1 MTHLAPVIHQ
11 SHSLLPVRP
20 PETVSMRTRDG
31 VRLDADLY
39 RPDAAGTWP
48 VLLLRVACGRRTA
61 LTSHYA
67 HPRWYAARGYVVVV
81 QDVRG
86 CGTSDGR
93 FRPFEAEREDGAD
106 AVAWAASLPGSS
118 GAVAMYGCGYAGMAQ
133 WLALAEAPPAL
144 RAVAPAFAGWDVF
157 SDWAYEGG
165 AFRLADAM
173 GWALRT
179 AADAAR
185 RVEDGTGHRL
195 LSDAARHLPTDDE
208 IPSRPQALRDYAR
221 YTHYDDWLTN
231 PVPGAAWNAVS
242 PKAML
247 AALPAEVAV
256 LQLGGWYDPRLAG
269 TLDAHDA
276 LAARGRAPVR
286 LVVGPWTADG
296 PAAAPDEAP
305 TLDALQ
311 LAWFERVMKGE
322 GSAADRGG
330 PVRLHDVETGRWHD
344 LPAVLPADA
353 ALHLGSEGLANRQG
367 GRLAVETPDLAG
379 LDVVVH
385 DPRGPVPTVGGHAVP
400 SAAGRFDRAAVD
412 RRPDVA
418 VYTSVALE
426 QPLPLAGRVALDL
439 WVEADAPSFD
449 VSAVL
454 SVVRP
459 DGRVLPLTQ
468 GHARVEPGDPTRP
481 LTIAMRAVCAT
492 LAPGSALRLSLA
504 GSCFPAYPVNP
515 GTGAEPGETR
525 RVDALPITLLI
536 HSGPERPSRLRL
548 PAGAGQ
554 GASTSLSGAA
564 ETSTSAGS
572 FAAAVRQTSRL

>member
-1 MTHLAPVIHQ
+1 MTHLAPMIHL
-11 SHSLLPVRP
+11 SHALLPVRP

-31 VRLDADLY
+31 IRLDADLY

-48 VLLLRVACGRRTA
+48 VLLLRTACGRRVCE
-61 LTSHYA
+61 TSHYA

-86 CGTSDGR
+86 RGTSDGR

-118 GAVAMYGCGYAGMAQ
+118 GSVGMYGRGYAGMAQ
-133 WLALAEAPPAL
+133 WLAMAEAPSAL
-144 RAVAPAFAGWDVF
+144 RAIAPAFAGWDVY

-173 GWALRT
+173 GWAL
-179 AADAAR
+179 AAAAESAR

-195 LSDAARHLPTDDE
+195 LSDAVRALPVDDE

-221 YTHYDDWLTN
+221 YSHYDDWLTN
-231 PVPGAAWNAVS
+231 PLPGPAWDALS
-242 PKAML
+242 PRAML
-247 AALPAEVAV
+247 PGMAADVAV

-269 TLDAHDA
+269 ILDAHEA

-286 LVVGPWTADG
+286 LVVGPWGAVG
-296 PAAAPDEAP
+296 PAALPDGAPDGLP
-305 TLDALQ
+305 DLDGLQ
-311 LAWFERVMKGE
+311 LPWFDRVLKGE
-322 GSAADRGG
+322 GSMADRGG
-330 PVRLHDVETGRWHD
+330 PVRLHDVESGRWHD
-344 LPAVLPADA
+344 LPSVSPAAA
-353 ALHLGSEGLANRQG
+353 ALHLASDGLANRQG
-367 GRLAVETPDLAG
+367 GRLAVEPPDLEA

-385 DPRGPVPTVGGHAVP
+385 DPRCPVPSVGGHAMP
-400 SAAGRFDRAAVD
+400 SSAGRCDRAAVD
-412 RRPDVA
+412 RRHDVA
-418 VYTSVALE
+418 VYTSLPLE
-426 QPLPLAGRVALDL
+426 EPLILAGRVALDL

-459 DGRVLPLTQ
+459 DGQVLALTQ

-481 LTIAMRAVCAT
+481 LTIGMRAACAT

-536 HSGPERPSRLRL
+536 HSGPDRPSRLRL
-548 PAGAGQ
+548 AAGMA
-554 GASTSLSGAA
+554 
-564 ETSTSAGS
+564 
-572 FAAAVRQTSRL
+572 